1 MQIRRCDQEYA
12 TGTFSLSFK
21 EKVAYKAVVAHV
33 LATFHRMF
41 WTNISACFG
50 CIVARVS
57 DVQLRMFWLHFS
69 ARFGRKGAHVVPPSA
84 LVPLHGSWAPL
95 VAVVTPLCA
104 AGPYRWSMG
113 DPAHTATYRVNV
125 RMKGPRHPP
134 IRRSRLSGCRAL
146 MSATHGVAGPHDPYC
161 IDIQEQ
167 KAPQIREAPTVTSG
181 RFAVLSSVG

>member
-1 MQIRRCDQEYA
+1 
-12 TGTFSLSFK
+12 
-21 EKVAYKAVVAHV
+21 
-33 LATFHRMF
+33 
-41 WTNISACFG
+41 
-50 CIVARVS
+50 
-57 DVQLRMFWLHFS
+57 MFWLHFS
-69 ARFGRKGAHVVPPSA
+69 ARFGRTGAHVVPTSA
-84 LVPLHGSWAPL
+84 LVSPLHGSWARL
-95 VAVVTPLCA
+95 VVVLTPLCA

-181 RFAVLSSVG
+181 RFPVLSRVG